1 MSPVTEMMLIDLA
14 NFIEADHR
22 VTKWAD
28 ALPILQTWSI
38 TSVLDIQVSSLNNK
52 ERRFLHK
59 FASYG
64 DASQYNSTLEQVRLV
79 MKQMN
84 LMAETSK
91 SLLNSSASF
100 NLEVGQSKGVS

>member
-38 TSVLDIQVSSLNNK
+38 ASVLDLQVSSLNNK
-52 ERRFLHK
+52 QRRFLHK

-79 MKQMN
+79 MKHLNQ
-84 LMAETSK
+84 MAETSK
-91 SLLNSSASF
+91 ALLNTSESF
-100 NLEVGQSKGVS
+100 NLALGQSKDVS